1 MKSHGHSTAFSTAP
15 RGAVPH
21 LSFMT
26 EAKTRNMTKMVTVT
40 KSPSTSKLRIPVTTL
55 NKSVAKAT
63 QKYAATQVVMDVLTL
78 ILSST
83 DKKNKLVQMYE
94 HMSHLTEPGIRNL
107 FIQNLNECKQIKL
120 NYYTKVLNFSLL
132 VGFVASLGILL
143 YFRRKG
149 RMTQVEKSAKQERDR
164 LYILNQIKMVQI
176 DRQKVNNHLI
186 TNLPT
191 PDSPYFFH

>member
-1 MKSHGHSTAFSTAP
+1 
-15 RGAVPH
+15 
-21 LSFMT
+21 
-26 EAKTRNMTKMVTVT
+26 
-40 KSPSTSKLRIPVTTL
+40 
-55 NKSVAKAT
+55 
-63 QKYAATQVVMDVLTL
+63 
-78 ILSST
+78 
-83 DKKNKLVQMYE
+83 
-94 HMSHLTEPGIRNL
+94 MSHLTEPGIRNL

-120 NYYTKVLNFSLL
+120 NYYTKVLNISLL
-132 VGFVASLGILL
+132 AGFVASLGILL